1 MREAEVL
8 PGQAAEPADTTAGR
22 PAAGQ
27 PAAGQDSPGAR
38 DAAPRRPGRPR
49 SERADRAIL
58 DAALE
63 LFTEAGTAGVC
74 MEAVAARA
82 GVGKATIYRRWPG
95 KEDLLLDALTSLKS
109 PLPEPRGESV
119 RDDLVAMLRV
129 MCRDA
134 SDPTWV
140 SRYTLL
146 LGEGKKYPKVMQ
158 RYKETVVQPRR
169 EMIRSVLRRGVATG
183 ELRPDADIEAGVL
196 MIGGAVLS
204 AQTHETGWFTP
215 GFADRLADAVL
226 RGLASC

>member
-8 PGQAAEPADTTAGR
+8 PGPAGRPADATAGR
-22 PAAGQ
+22 PPAGRD
-27 PAAGQDSPGAR
+27 GPGTPDGAST
-38 DAAPRRPGRPR
+38 PRKPGRPR

-58 DAALE
+58 EAALE

-119 RDDLVAMLRV
+119 RDDLVAILRV
-129 MCRDA
+129 MCTDA

-158 RYKETVVQPRR
+158 RYKATVVEPRR
-169 EMIRSVLRRGVATG
+169 EVIRSVLRRGVASG
-183 ELRPDADIEAGVL
+183 ELRPDAEIETAVL
-196 MIGGAVLS
+196 MMGGVVLS
-204 AQTHETGWFTP
+204 AQTQEPGWFTP
-215 GFADRLADAVL
+215 DFPDLVADVVL